1 MATNLRRY
9 PFDDSGNTLH
19 VLAGKDDPTATGYD
33 DYAVDELEFA
43 EAGVFLVRTGT
54 DRVFIPYSNIRRI
67 YQVI

>member
-1 MATNLRRY
+1 MATNLRMF

-19 VLAGKDDPTATGYD
+19 VIAGKDDPSATGSD
-33 DYAVDELEFA
+33 DYAVDELEFLS
-43 EAGVFLVRTGT
+43 EGVILVRST